1 MAAEEPSTFWSH
13 LEALRRTL
21 MRVVAVLVVAVAG
34 CFVAMPWLFDHVI
47 LAPTTSRFPLY
58 RWLAQLGAGGGD
70 WLPNFGG
77 DFSVEII
84 NYNVASQFMTHIS
97 ASCWLAL
104 LVIFPYLIYEV
115 WSFVRPALFPNERRS
130 VAAAFVCGT
139 VLFFAGCIVGY
150 GLVFPFTFRFLTE
163 YQLSTTIENR
173 ISLDSYMGNFLMMIF
188 VMGLVFE
195 LPLLTWLLTRL
206 GVVSRS
212 LLCRYRRH
220 AIVALLVLS
229 AVITPSGDPFTLM
242 VVFLPIYLLYELG
255 VRFARDRDA
264 E

>member
-21 MRVVAVLVVAVAG
+21 MRVAAVLVVAVAG

-58 RWLAQLGAGGGD
+58 RWLARLGAGGGD

-77 DFSVEII
+77 DFSVDII

-115 WSFVRPALFPNERRS
+115 WNFVRPALFPNERRN
-130 VAAAFVCGT
+130 VGAAFVCGT

-163 YQLSTTIENR
+163 YQLSSTIENH

-195 LPLLTWLLTRL
+195 LPLLTWLLSRL

-255 VRFARDRDA
+255 VRFARDA

>member
-21 MRVVAVLVVAVAG
+21 MRVAAVLVVAVAG

-58 RWLAQLGAGGGD
+58 RWLARLGAGRGD

-77 DFSVEII
+77 DFSVDII

-115 WSFVRPALFPNERRS
+115 WNFVRPALFPNERRN
-130 VAAAFVCGT
+130 VGVAFVCGT

-163 YQLSTTIENR
+163 YQLSPTIENH

-195 LPLLTWLLTRL
+195 LPLLTWLLSRL

-255 VRFARDRDA
+255 VRFARD
-264 E
+264 

>member
-13 LEALRRTL
+13 LETLRRTL

-195 LPLLTWLLTRL
+195 LPLLTWLLSRL

>member
-21 MRVVAVLVVAVAG
+21 MRVAAVLGVAVAG

-58 RWLAQLGAGGGD
+58 RWLARLGAGGGD

-77 DFSVEII
+77 DFSVDII

-115 WSFVRPALFPNERRS
+115 WNFVRPALFPNERRN
-130 VAAAFVCGT
+130 VGVAFVCGT

-163 YQLSTTIENR
+163 YQLSSTIENH

-195 LPLLTWLLTRL
+195 LPLLTWLLSRL

-255 VRFARDRDA
+255 VRFARD
-264 E
+264 